1 MTDASTWVP
10 VSTDTTHTGERQA
23 QAGVLAAEVVGAL
36 QGRIYGG
43 RCETQIQDRV
53 GAALEA
59 AGLVFERECRL
70 SERDRPD
77 FLVGGRVVVEV
88 KLKTPR
94 SVVLRQLGRYAEHDR
109 VEAIVLASTSFST
122 LRNMRLMIHQVP
134 VYPAVLRGLGL
145 LV

>member
-1 MTDASTWVP
+1 MG
-10 VSTDTTHTGERQA
+10 TGAARTEERRA
-23 QAGVLAAEVVGAL
+23 RAGVLAGQVLAAL

-43 RCETQIQDRV
+43 RCETQIQARV
-53 GAALEA
+53 AAALGA

-70 SERDRPD
+70 SGRDRPD
-77 FLVGGRVVVEV
+77 FLVGGQVVVEV

-122 LRNMRLMIHQVP
+122 LRDMRLTIHQVP
-134 VYPAVLRGLGL
+134 VYPVVLRGLGL
-145 LV
+145 LA

>member
-1 MTDASTWVP
+1 M
-10 VSTDTTHTGERQA
+10 GEPAARRLSRQA
-23 QAGVLAAEVVGAL
+23 PSVTVAEPVVTVLAGQVLSAL
-36 QGRIYGG
+36 DGYVYGG
-43 RCETQIQDRV
+43 RWETQIQDRV
-53 GAALEA
+53 GEALGA

-94 SVVLRQLGRYAEHDR
+94 SVVLRQLGRYAEHAR

-122 LRNMRLMIHQVP
+122 LQNMRLTVHQVP
-134 VYPAVLRGLGL
+134 VYPVILRGVGL
-145 LV
+145 LG